1 MWLQNRLTSCITT
14 FLIWG
19 SVFFISLSYS
29 FHCVFSKYYVRV
41 RQHSGKESACQ
52 CRRCKRLGFDHW
64 LEQWMAT
71 LSNILAWEIPW
82 TDEPGRLHC
91 PWGRKESSMTECT
104 HTDTCEDASGFL
116 GLSTTSTQGWVTPA
130 GDCSLH
136 CRMFSTSLA
145 SLHSMPVGAL
155 SLAVTSKNVSRHH
168 GHQISPE
175 GPTWPTCRTTGIN
188 LTSLDSNADTFL
200 FLSGICEVY
209 KWHCL
214 YWLCGITLKCS
225 YLDFKIQIK
234 IDAV

>member
-29 FHCVFSKYYVRV
+29 FHWVFSKYYVRV

-52 CRRCKRLGFDHW
+52 CRRCKRLRFDPW
-64 LEQWMAT
+64 LEEWMAT

-82 TDEPGRLHC
+82 TNEPGRLHC

-234 IDAV
+234 IDVV